1 MIVIQDD
8 MLRDVIARTLHISE
22 EEITE
27 EKLLELKGLSA
38 RYAGITSLEGL
49 QHAENLEYLDLCGNS
64 IEILD
69 PIRDLRN
76 IERLNVSKN
85 RLRDLQALHGYRQ
98 LKKLDISRTCLR
110 KHSECKPDK
119 TLYIDIHNSMSRT
132 YSNHVFL
139 RLHGKLFRNY
149 HYIIFFRI
157 FYSFLHNFMLQKI
170 SFSSAGTT
178 KNKLDCHS
186 PILSPV

>member
-76 IERLNVSKN
+76 IRLISKGC
-85 RLRDLQALHGYRQ
+85 RLVKSDLPAITKQNFNPMMAGIPC
-98 LKKLDISRTCLR
+98 DGGT
-110 KHSECKPDK
+110 
-119 TLYIDIHNSMSRT
+119 
-132 YSNHVFL
+132 F
-139 RLHGKLFRNY
+139 RLW
-149 HYIIFFRI
+149 
-157 FYSFLHNFMLQKI
+157 
-170 SFSSAGTT
+170 
-178 KNKLDCHS
+178 
-186 PILSPV
+186 

>member
-85 RLRDLQALHGYRQ
+85 RLLSFER
-98 LKKLDISRTCLR
+98 
-110 KHSECKPDK
+110 
-119 TLYIDIHNSMSRT
+119 
-132 YSNHVFL
+132 
-139 RLHGKLFRNY
+139 
-149 HYIIFFRI
+149 RI
-157 FYSFLHNFMLQKI
+157 
-170 SFSSAGTT
+170 
-178 KNKLDCHS
+178 
-186 PILSPV
+186 

>member
-69 PIRDLRN
+69 PIRDLLQHRAA
-76 IERLNVSKN
+76 ERVQEPPA
-85 RLRDLQALHGYRQ
+85 R
-98 LKKLDISRTCLR
+98 
-110 KHSECKPDK
+110 
-119 TLYIDIHNSMSRT
+119 
-132 YSNHVFL
+132 
-139 RLHGKLFRNY
+139 
-149 HYIIFFRI
+149 
-157 FYSFLHNFMLQKI
+157 
-170 SFSSAGTT
+170 SAGAAW
-178 KNKLDCHS
+178 LPPAEEAGHF
-186 PILSPV
+186 PQ